1 MEGSST
7 SLPEPSPIFSLH
19 ADDRMRSR
27 TISLRRWAGEHWSD
41 LQVGAGSMWN
51 NLLKLATAPS
61 VLPLRLVREETGG
74 MGTSESELSED
85 GMESGEVGSSEAA
98 LESI

>member
-7 SLPEPSPIFSLH
+7 SLLEPSPIFHLQ
-19 ADDRMRSR
+19 ADDRMRSS
-27 TISLRRWAGEHWSD
+27 TISLRRWAAEHWND
-41 LQVGAGSMWN
+41 LQVGA
-51 NLLKLATAPS
+51 LC
-61 VLPLRLVREETGG
+61 LVREETGG

-85 GMESGEVGSSEAA
+85 GMERGEVGSAEAT